1 MLNYQR
7 VVSVSGDE
15 VAMLDM
21 CTAEELSRPS
31 SMGDRPAHY
40 AVTRRQF
47 PIENG
52 IDCHLFTINWDM
64 IYHAWYLSIYRSI
77 YLSIDLSIDL
87 SIYLSTYLWSGH
99 PPRTYLSCVYIYTY
113 AYIYIFLNLMY
124 IYIYTYTLQFAV
136 YTISTYIWSAP
147 PWPGGYL

>member
-52 IDCHLFTINWDM
+52 IDCHLFTIIWDM

-87 SIYLSTYLWSGH
+87 SIYLSMVRS
-99 PPRTYLSCVYIYTY
+99 PPQNLPLLCI
-113 AYIYIFLNLMY
+113 YIYICIH
-124 IYIYTYTLQFAV
+124 IYIHIYMYSIFDCLNFLSPHYFLAFPQRRE
-136 YTISTYIWSAP
+136 P
-147 PWPGGYL
+147 QL